1 MPVPT
6 ETEAQEVLRRH
17 QRVWQQKPV
26 LRRIYNEEFFARLL
40 SAKTP
45 GGVSVEVG
53 GGPGFFKQLLP
64 SVIST
69 DLVSCPWLDVVAD
82 AQALP
87 FQTSTVTNVL
97 GLDVLHHLAAPMK
110 FLKEVERVLI
120 PGGRLVLVEPWIT
133 PFSYLIYNFLHQE
146 ECDFSAR
153 PWELTDAS
161 MLQSKKALDGNPA
174 IPYLMFRPSNRQKT
188 LAALPGLSC
197 VMAEPFCLFAYLLS
211 FGFKDVNLLPE
222 TLYPVTSALE
232 RFTLPLWRGLAAL
245 RVLLVL
251 EKSAVAAGE
260 SLAA

>member
-1 MPVPT
+1 
-6 ETEAQEVLRRH
+6 
-17 QRVWQQKPV
+17 
-26 LRRIYNEEFFARLL
+26 LL
-40 SAKTP
+40 SAKTS

-87 FQTSTVTNVL
+87 FQTSSVTNVF

-110 FLKEVERVLI
+110 FLKEAERVLI

-133 PFSYLIYNFLHQE
+133 PFSYLIYNYFHHE

-153 PWELTDAS
+153 PWEANDGEIPQT
-161 MLQSKKALDGNPA
+161 KKALDGNPA
-174 IPYLMFRPSNRQKT
+174 LPYLMFRTRNRQKT
-188 LAALPGLSC
+188 LAELPGFSR
-197 VMAEPFCLFAYLLS
+197 VATEPFCLFAYLLS
-211 FGFKDVNLLPE
+211 FGFKATNLLPE
-222 TLYPVTSALE
+222 SLYPAVSALE
-232 RFTLPLWRGLAAL
+232 RHTLPLWRHVAAL

-251 EKSAVAAGE
+251 EKSGQK
-260 SLAA
+260 